1 MIEYE
6 IEVEAEGLY
15 VAAAAVLVAAAVYLY
30 LSDVQIGLVVHRDD
44 DDRGVR
50 RPAGDG

>member
-6 IEVEAEGLY
+6 VEVEAEGLY
-15 VAAAAVLVAAAVYLY
+15 AAAAGVVIGSLLYLY
-30 LSDVQIGLVVHRDD
+30 LSDVEIGLVVHRDD

-50 RPAGDG
+50 RRAGSD